1 MRPRLM
7 PMMACCCCC
16 PSLAR
21 KWLRPPLLNPMR
33 LTSACAE
40 VIRNIRGRGFPD
52 CGNGVTVPSSRNP
65 KPSAASPSTAFASLS
80 SPAARP
86 TGLENERP
94 IASTGI
100 EGSGPRQVSTRYWL
114 SGCIRPMSPIVCTTM
129 SWAVSGLSLNK
140 SGRKTEYIP
149 AIRRL
154 LQMRGIATVRVAV
167 VPGAPHQYAP

>member
-1 MRPRLM
+1 MV
-7 PMMACCCCC
+7 CWCCC

-21 KWLRPPLLNPMR
+21 KRLRPSLLNPIR
-33 LTSACAE
+33 FISACAE
-40 VIRNIRGRGFPD
+40 VSRNMRGRGFPD

-86 TGLENERP
+86 TGLGNERP

-100 EGSGPRQVSTRYWL
+100 EGSGPRQASTTYWL
-114 SGCIRPMSPIVCTTM
+114 SGCMRPMSPMVFTTM
-129 SWAVSGLSLNK
+129 SWAVSGLSLNN
-140 SGRKTEYIP
+140 SGRTSEYIP

-154 LQMRGIATVRVAV
+154 LRVPDVATVRAAV
-167 VPGAPHQYAP
+167 GPGAPHQYAPGRACGPAG